1 MYMQC
6 QTCLSWVMGMNIM
19 RRRELQLSMWSMPGP
34 TGDAGAWISAQ
45 NEPPVCRD
53 KIRQNWI
60 LILLLPCCYWNIW
73 YQFKCFI
80 LFPRF
85 SRAAC
90 AVAAWACSARFK
102 TGAVVSWSQKIWRQ
116 QKSINSQQLHGQ
128 SASRPPYW
136 TPSSSRLPGLDPWY
150 LGFFPWDLWMQITW
164 CPMRCREFFS
174 RPSLPAKGRVA
185 RSYGICWPKDPLA
198 RSKNMKKHWNT
209 PTHCWL

>member
-34 TGDAGAWISAQ
+34 TGDAGAWISSQ
-45 NEPPVCRD
+45 NEPPICRD

-116 QKSINSQQLHGQ
+116 QKSINSQQLHGRPVVLHIGRLQ
-128 SASRPPYW
+128 VQGFQGLTRDTSDFFREICGCKSLGAQCVAGNFSAVPAFQQRVVLQEV
-136 TPSSSRLPGLDPWY
+136 T
-150 LGFFPWDLWMQITW
+150 GFADLRI
-164 CPMRCREFFS
+164 
-174 RPSLPAKGRVA
+174 
-185 RSYGICWPKDPLA
+185 
-198 RSKNMKKHWNT
+198 H
-209 PTHCWL
+209 